1 VSDEKGGT
9 KGETLLVV
17 WIVSFDEF
25 VNLRALS
32 DTSCCVCCVGGC
44 GSGGGGGGGG
54 ATYSAVTERAR
65 LVSVGDVGTDAAA
78 KATPGAAVG
87 MGRNKDAANL
97 SNSCLSSVMSCDGD
111 PCDLGM

>member
-1 VSDEKGGT
+1 MGG
-9 KGETLLVV
+9 TLLVV

-87 MGRNKDAANL
+87 TGRNKDAANL

>member
-1 VSDEKGGT
+1 MSDEKRGT

-25 VNLRALS
+25 VNLR
-32 DTSCCVCCVGGC
+32 
-44 GSGGGGGGGG
+44 GGGGGGGG
-54 ATYSAVTERAR
+54 ATYSAVNERAR
-65 LVSVGDVGTDAAA
+65 RVSVGDVGTDAAA

-87 MGRNKDAANL
+87 TGRNKDAANL
-97 SNSCLSSVMSCDGD
+97 SNSCLSSVISCDGD